1 MKLLTYSVR
10 SDYGKEYCFTLL
22 TTKRYSLLQVSFDV
36 GEYSKWTEPP
46 YVQISS
52 GNGRLLSV
60 LFTISKFGFAADFC
74 ARNWR
79 DETYYVQPNETT
91 TTETST

>member
-1 MKLLTYSVR
+1 MKLFNYGVR
-10 SDYGKEYCFTLL
+10 NDYGTEVYLTLL

-52 GNGRLLSV
+52 GYGKLFSF
-60 LFTISKFGFAADFC
+60 LFTISKFGFCFDIAG
-74 ARNWR
+74 RNWR

-91 TTETST
+91 T

>member
-36 GEYSKWTEPP
+36 GEYSKWTERHYP
-46 YVQISS
+46 
-52 GNGRLLSV
+52 
-60 LFTISKFGFAADFC
+60 
-74 ARNWR
+74 ARN
-79 DETYYVQPNETT
+79 
-91 TTETST
+91 